1 MKTLKNYLK
10 MALLAIITV
19 LTGAST
25 KASDNDTFG
34 ENVAKAV
41 LFHWSPKPE
50 HIKTVENDAPFDH
63 NQEKENEYDQNI
75 SEHSFED

>member
-10 MALLAIITV
+10 MAFLTIISLSTAI
-19 LTGAST
+19 A
-25 KASDNDTFG
+25 ADNDTFG

-50 HIKTVENDAPFDH
+50 HIKTAQSYDDSDQNKNNEY
-63 NQEKENEYDQNI
+63 ENE
-75 SEHSFED
+75 SLED